1 MRRIVLLC
9 LLAYALWAVEYPQRQ
24 GAVNDFAGVIS
35 AESAAQIEA
44 LAIEVFN
51 KTGVAVVVCTMPTI
65 GDADYREYANELY
78 KHWGIGRKGEDRGVL
93 IFNVLD
99 IRKLWLEVGYGA
111 EGFLPDGV
119 AGDIY
124 RHDLVPH
131 LSQGDY
137 GAGFLAAVRSIAG
150 LAAKEYNVTID
161 GSRAPRPIRRD
172 GEASPLCTLMV
183 VIFIILI
190 ILSSRGGLLPWLVLS
205 NTGASGNRRR
215 RDDHWS
221 GWGGGGWGGGFGGG
235 GFGGG
240 GFGGFG
246 GGASG
251 GGGAGGGY

>member
-1 MRRIVLLC
+1 MKKIFLLC
-9 LLAYALWAVEYPQRQ
+9 LLAHALWSAEYPEKR

-51 KTGVAVVVCTMPTI
+51 KTGLAIVVCTMPTI

-78 KHWGIGRKGEDRGVL
+78 RRWGIGRKGEDRGVL
-93 IFNVLD
+93 IFNVVD
-99 IRKLWLEVGYGA
+99 IRKLWLEIGYGA
-111 EGFLPDGV
+111 EGFIPDGV

-131 LSQGDY
+131 LAQGDY
-137 GAGFLAAVRSIAG
+137 SAGFLAAVRSIAG
-150 LAAKEYNVTID
+150 LAAKEYNVAID
-161 GSRAPRPIRRD
+161 GSSAPRPMKRE
-172 GEASPLCTLMV
+172 GEASPLCTLLV
-183 VIFIILI
+183 VLFIILM

-205 NTGASGNRRR
+205 NAGSHTSRRR

>member
-1 MRRIVLLC
+1 MKRIFLFC
-9 LLAYALWAVEYPQRQ
+9 LLAHTLWAAEYPEKR

-35 AESAAQIEA
+35 AEYAAEIEA

-51 KTGVAVVVCTMPTI
+51 KTGVAIVVCTMPTI
-65 GDADYREYANELY
+65 GEADYRQYANELY
-78 KHWGIGRKGEDRGVL
+78 QHWGIGRKGEDRGVL
-93 IFNVLD
+93 ILNVVD
-99 IRKLWLEVGYGA
+99 IRKLWLEIGYGA
-111 EGFLPDGV
+111 EGFLSDGV

-124 RHDLVPH
+124 RHDLVPQ
-131 LSQGDY
+131 LAQGEY

-161 GSRAPRPIRRD
+161 GSRAPRQIQRD

-183 VIFIILI
+183 VLFIILI
-190 ILSSRGGLLPWLVLS
+190 ILSSRGGLLPWLVF
-205 NTGASGNRRR
+205 NDAGASRSRRH
-215 RDDHWS
+215 RDDHWT